1 MHQTLKQ
8 ETASPPERNLRRQQ
22 MAFLRFQQEYNQA
35 RPHEALQ
42 YETPASRYVGSE
54 RRYPAKLPD
63 LEYPEGAHLR
73 RVSHHGDVKLDGVQ
87 MFVSSLLAWEVV
99 GLLEL
104 EQDPDWLEV
113 YYGPLMIGWMDL
125 RKLRLQPVCL
135 PAPRRRHCNEI
146 HRRRF
151 LYDYPRRERWAIRRR
166 NLRTDDTGGNRSLFS
181 FQSWS

>member
-1 MHQTLKQ
+1 M
-8 ETASPPERNLRRQQ
+8 
-22 MAFLRFQQEYNQA
+22 
-35 RPHEALQ
+35 
-42 YETPASRYVGSE
+42 GSE

-125 RKLRLQPVCL
+125 RKLRLLPVGTG
-135 PAPRRRHCNEI
+135 RR
-146 HRRRF
+146 
-151 LYDYPRRERWAIRRR
+151 RRERKKQS
-166 NLRTDDTGGNRSLFS
+166 SL
-181 FQSWS
+181 